1 MTMSTLS
8 NLQFYDVGNGNTT
21 GCLQTEGN
29 QVNLDAVYCT
39 DVGTYG
45 LYDTNTVRL
54 TGTGL
59 NFSGVSQVSGIR
71 LDLPVHYSDWFCEP
85 HEYLNE

>member
-1 MTMSTLS
+1 MDNVS
-8 NLQFYDVGNGNTT
+8 
-21 GCLQTEGN
+21 
-29 QVNLDAVYCT
+29 CT

-59 NFSGVSQVSGIR
+59 NFTSRLPGVRDSNRSTCPRHATGLVNLTNVIR
-71 LDLPVHYSDWFCEP
+71 E
-85 HEYLNE
+85 